1 MVNPRSHPWSNPGA
15 TATGILKDL
24 GYQGA
29 RNNNKRGG
37 VVDTQDNLIPG
48 PQAIVA
54 PPAAPAP
61 QGFTLEDILWAIG
74 IWSVIISLSPVIV
87 FYLLMVA

>member
-1 MVNPRSHPWSNPGA
+1 M
-15 TATGILKDL
+15 
-24 GYQGA
+24 
-29 RNNNKRGG
+29 
-37 VVDTQDNLIPG
+37 DTQDNPIPV

-54 PPAAPAP
+54 PQATPAP
-61 QGFTLEDILWAIG
+61 PGFTLEDIFWAIG

>member
-1 MVNPRSHPWSNPGA
+1 VVNPRSQLWSNPGGA
-15 TATGILKDL
+15 ATGILKDFA
-24 GYQGA
+24 YHDPH
-29 RNNNKRGG
+29 NNKRRGG
-37 VVDTQDNLIPG
+37 VVDTQDNPIPV

-54 PPAAPAP
+54 PQAAPAP

-74 IWSVIISLSPVIV
+74 IWSVTISLSPVIV

>member
-1 MVNPRSHPWSNPGA
+1 
-15 TATGILKDL
+15 
-24 GYQGA
+24 
-29 RNNNKRGG
+29 
-37 VVDTQDNLIPG
+37 VDTQDNPIPV
-48 PQAIVA
+48 PQAIVE
-54 PPAAPAP
+54 PQTAPAP